1 MDYGSTQIT
10 QYALNVA
17 RVLRMLKLDTTR
29 KKKKRK
35 KNCPDKEDLT
45 PVSADLVNPRKGG
58 QHNLSSFSLIMVAAT
73 ELKSCVKV
81 KVALTDLLVRTVSGD
96 EKQH

>member
-1 MDYGSTQIT
+1 
-10 QYALNVA
+10 
-17 RVLRMLKLDTTR
+17 MLKLDTTQ

-45 PVSADLVNPRKGG
+45 PVSADLLSPRKGG
-58 QHNLSSFSLIMVAAT
+58 QHNLSSFSLIMTAAR

-81 KVALTDLLVRTVSGD
+81 KGGPYGPDLLVRTVSGD

>member
-1 MDYGSTQIT
+1 M
-10 QYALNVA
+10 
-17 RVLRMLKLDTTR
+17 
-29 KKKKRK
+29 
-35 KNCPDKEDLT
+35 
-45 PVSADLVNPRKGG
+45 SADLLSPGKGG
-58 QHNLSSFSLIMVAAT
+58 QHNLSSFSLIMIAAR